1 MFSDFIYEFKMHRLL
16 KKVGRQRVTMILEP
30 GNVPVI
36 ERAISRDEKT
46 KGLLLTAEIRGWV
59 EVLHEALPTGQI
71 DQDGRFNEQ
80 PFQSLETHWKLTDSG
95 WAAIQR
101 RHQISLLGLAVA
113 LLGLYLAVQSIKEH

>member
-16 KKVGRQRVTMILEP
+16 RKVGRQRVTMILEP

-36 ERAISRDEKT
+36 ERAISRDEET
-46 KGLLLTAEIRGWV
+46 KVLLLTAEIRGWV
-59 EVLHEALPTGQI
+59 EVLHEDLPTGQI
-71 DQDGRFNEQ
+71 DQDGRFNEEQ

-101 RHQISLLGLAVA
+101 RHQISLLGLTVA
-113 LLGLYLAVQSIKEH
+113 LLGLYLAVQA